1 MTRRLSS
8 PVFVGRGSE
17 LRAIL
22 STAEGA
28 ASERA
33 SLVLISGEAGVGK
46 SRLTAEAAAALRAD
60 GWLVLEGGAGVLGD
74 EDLPFGPV
82 VEALRSLAR
91 TVDRD
96 RIAAAAD
103 TSLADLAIL
112 APELAGITGEAP
124 TLHGPADWLRVRI
137 FEGVL
142 HLLRRLGDDAPVLLV
157 VEDINF
163 ADRSTR
169 DLLAFLARNM
179 RDERLLV
186 IATFRADD
194 VGLRHPLAPWL
205 AEVER
210 LQQVERIELAQ
221 FGRDELVEL
230 LTAIVGAQPSP
241 SLVDSVAGRSDGNAF
256 FAEELAAASEEGG
269 RLDRLPETLRDV
281 LRVRLSGRSAP
292 AVRVI
297 EIASVA
303 GRQVGHDELAEVCG
317 LSSLELTGAL
327 REVVGAQILTP
338 GGDDGEQYRFR
349 HALVQEAAY
358 AQLLPSERR
367 RTHAAYARAI
377 EAQPAGG
384 GAAGASRLAELAY
397 HWRAARD
404 PGRALGPTIAAGDA
418 SRSVYAFAEA
428 MRQYE
433 HAIEL
438 WGQVAA
444 SERPQDRDLA
454 DLCGAASA
462 AATAVGDGSRAV
474 DLARRALT
482 LVDAGDHGGAAAER
496 RARARE
502 RLGVASQLAGD
513 TAMSIRLL
521 EEAVALVEDAPP
533 SGDHAEIVVNLA
545 ANLML
550 AGRSSE
556 SAPIAQRAIDLARR
570 AKAPAVEARAV
581 EVLGIDRAWLGDI
594 GGGIELLRQALAIA
608 SAAGEPTEVA
618 RCHADLGAV
627 LEMGGFV
634 EEALDVSLAGT
645 ALTRPYGREF
655 AFGIFL
661 ANNAAAMLIE
671 LGRYREAAELLEA
684 HATHVLP
691 GTTTF
696 HLHAT
701 LAHVAVRTGDLAAA
715 RQHLGIAEVAAR
727 NVEDAQYVIDL
738 ATFGTEIALW
748 DRDPAAALTV
758 ARRGLGRLVDID
770 DAILLGQLALPAT
783 HAAADLAARS
793 RAARDEAGL
802 ESAITAAREIID
814 RYRQAIDRMPEP
826 DALAGME
833 VAWRMAICEAELARG
848 LGEDD
853 PGRWLAIRTAVA
865 ARPAPFREAYVLW
878 RAAEAAAVLDGPG
891 AAAEHLR
898 AAHAIASSIGARP
911 LQASIEDLGRR
922 LRVDLTVDAPG
933 SAADAPNGGV
943 DLAAG
948 PADPFGL
955 TSREREVLVRVAQ
968 GDTNRQ
974 IAETLFISESTA
986 GVHVSNILGK
996 VGVRSRTEAA
1006 AIAVRLGLD
1015 QAPD

>member
-1 MTRRLSS
+1 M
-8 PVFVGRGSE
+8 
-17 LRAIL
+17 
-22 STAEGA
+22 
-28 ASERA
+28 
-33 SLVLISGEAGVGK
+33 VLISGEAGVGK
-46 SRLTAEAAAALRAD
+46 SRLTAEAAAGLRAD
-60 GWLVLEGGAGVLGD
+60 GWLVLEGGAVALGD
-74 EDLPFGPV
+74 EDLPFGPL

-112 APELAGITGEAP
+112 APELAGVIGEAP
-124 TLHGPADWLRVRI
+124 TITGPADWLRVRI

-142 HLLRRLGDDAPVLLV
+142 RLFRRLGDDTPVLLV
-157 VEDINF
+157 VEDVNF

-194 VGLRHPLAPWL
+194 VAVRHPLAPWL
-205 AEVER
+205 VEVER
-210 LQQVERIELAQ
+210 LQRVERIELAR
-221 FGRDELVEL
+221 FGRGELVEL
-230 LTAIVGAQPSP
+230 LTAIGGAQPP
-241 SLVDSVAGRSDGNAF
+241 PALVDSIADRSDGNAF

-269 RLDRLPETLRDV
+269 QAARLPETLRDV

-292 AVRVI
+292 AARVI

-303 GRQVGHDELAEVCG
+303 GREVDHDELAEVCG

-377 EAQPAGG
+377 EARPVEG

-433 HAIEL
+433 QAIEL
-438 WGQVAA
+438 WDQVAA

-454 DLCGAASA
+454 DLCDAASA
-462 AATAVGDGSRAV
+462 AATEVGDGSRAV

-482 LVDAGDHGGAAAER
+482 LVDEADHGGAAAER

-502 RLGVASQLAGD
+502 RLGVASWLAGD
-513 TAMSIRLL
+513 TATSIRLL
-521 EEAVALVEDAPP
+521 EEAVALVDGAPP
-533 SGDHAEIVVNLA
+533 SPEHAEIVVNLA

-550 AGRSSE
+550 AGRSTE

-570 AKAPAVEARAV
+570 AEAPAIEARAL

-594 GGGIELLRQALAIA
+594 SGGIELLRSSLAIA
-608 SAAGEPTEVA
+608 TAAGEPTEVA
-618 RCHADLGAV
+618 RSHANLCAV

-634 EEALDVSLAGT
+634 EEALDVSLAG
-645 ALTRPYGREF
+645 ASLARPYGREF
-655 AFGIFL
+655 GFGIFL
-661 ANNAAAMLIE
+661 AANAAAMLIE
-671 LGRYREAAELLEA
+671 LGRYAEAGELLEP
-684 HATHVLP
+684 HVAFVMP
-691 GTTTF
+691 GVSTF
-696 HLHAT
+696 LLHAT
-701 LAHVAVRTGDLAAA
+701 LAHLGVRTGNFVAA
-715 RQHLGIAEVAAR
+715 RQHLHNAEVAATR
-727 NVEDAQYVIDL
+727 VEDAQYVIDL

-748 DRDPAAALTV
+748 DRDPAAALQV
-758 ARRGLGRLVDID
+758 ARRALDRLPDLD

-783 HAAADLAARS
+783 QAAADLAARS
-793 RAARDEAGL
+793 RAARDEAGI
-802 ESAITAAREIID
+802 ESAISAAHEIID

-826 DALAGME
+826 DALAGLE

-848 LGEDD
+848 TGEDD
-853 PGRWLAIRTAVA
+853 PGRWLAIRPAVA

-878 RAAEAAAVLDGPG
+878 RAAEAAAVLDGPN

-898 AAHAIASSIGARP
+898 AAHVIATSIGARP
-911 LQASIEDLGRR
+911 LQSAIEDLGRR
-922 LRVDLTVDAPG
+922 LRVDLTVNAPG
-933 SAADAPNGGV
+933 SAAEAPTDGA

-996 VGVRSRTEAA
+996 MGVRSRTEAA
-1006 AIAVRLGLD
+1006 ATAVKLGLD
-1015 QAPD
+1015 QTPG